1 MAKAKVFTG
10 SILAIALLMLLP
22 VSAAYAQDPFDG
34 LGTTY
39 DLIVL
44 TPGHSRSIYY
54 ELDSTVFAGR
64 VFQTTFIA
72 TAGAGT
78 LTVSVGNHSTI
89 GQGEI
94 IYSTVG
100 FVGTT
105 PVLNYAYSSA
115 PIFMMIPVPEASV
128 GILMTG
134 LVVAFGEPD
143 FPVTMSMTFSLN

>member
-1 MAKAKVFTG
+1 MVKTKIISGVFVVM
-10 SILAIALLMLLP
+10 SLLLAAP
-22 VSAAYAQDPFDG
+22 AAQAQRAFDG
-34 LGTTY
+34 LGSTY

-54 ELDSTVFAGR
+54 ELGDTMVGGAL
-64 VFQTTFIA
+64 QTTFIV

-89 GQGEI
+89 DRGEMI
-94 IYSTVG
+94 FSTAG

-115 PIFMMIPVPEASV
+115 PIFMAVTVPDVSV
-128 GILMTG
+128 GILLTG
-134 LVVAFGEPD
+134 VVAAFGNAD

>member
-1 MAKAKVFTG
+1 MVKAKIFTG
-10 SILAIALLMLLP
+10 SLLVIALLMLLP
-22 VSAAYAQDPFDG
+22 VSATYAQDQFDG
-34 LGTTY
+34 LGTKY
-39 DLIVL
+39 DIIIL

-54 ELDSTVFAGR
+54 ELTDTVLGKA
-64 VFQTTFIA
+64 FQTTFIV

-105 PVLNYAYSSA
+105 PVFNYAYSSA
-115 PIFMMIPVPEASV
+115 PLYMTITVPEVGV

-134 LVVAFGEPD
+134 LVAAFGEPD
-143 FPVTMSMTFSLN
+143 FPITMSMTFSLN